1 MPNSYKTLAAQNYG
15 STTTIGPRQTA
26 MIAHI
31 AEMNSLGAPVDL
43 DTLRFLHGSAACLT
57 SLTALRARRLVT
69 GSDRNIRLT
78 KQGAW
83 IGRLSQQANVP
94 AGLGLVAVK
103 CPSKKP

>member
-1 MPNSYKTLAAQNYG
+1 MANNFKTLAAQNYG

-31 AEMNSLGAPVDL
+31 AEMNSLGSAVDL
-43 DTLRFLHGSAACLT
+43 DTLRFLHGRQACET

-69 GSDRNIRLT
+69 GSNRNIRLT

-83 IGRLSQQANVP
+83 IGRLAAQSTVS
-94 AGLGLVAVK
+94 AGQIGRAHV
-103 CPSKKP
+103 